1 MKREKL
7 TQFIQFAT
15 QQYQKIEN
23 YFTSGS
29 FGVKFYP
36 ILMYP
41 CVRNSQSFVVKS
53 LAVLSVFL
61 GLYFLFGELVTI
73 LFTDEGLAAY
83 ANHTLFELSLPIG
96 TIIDERAVMN
106 SPLSFVMQAS
116 FLLQGYLFAVIYL
129 LGVMRI
135 TRHIRLIAALLAIGF
150 ACCLTLIPS
159 AQGGKFTLGGLQNL
173 GVSITFLLGNLTMII
188 TGLTTLKSPALQR
201 FKWFSLFG
209 GLVGLAA
216 IVLTILEPT
225 AFLPLLERVSF
236 YLLLAWEIA
245 AGFMILRQVK

>member
-1 MKREKL
+1 MKREKFK
-7 TQFIQFAT
+7 QVIEFIT

-41 CVRNSQSFVVKS
+41 CVRHSQSFVVKS

-61 GLYFLFGELVTI
+61 GLYFLFGELITI
-73 LFTDEGLAAY
+73 LFSDGTLAAY

-96 TIIDERAVMN
+96 TMIDEKTVLN
-106 SPLSFVMQAS
+106 SPLSLVMRAS
-116 FLLQGYLFAVIYL
+116 FMLQGYLFAVIYL
-129 LGVMRI
+129 LAVMRI
-135 TRHIRLIAALLAIGF
+135 TQGVRLIAAILAISF
-150 ACCLTLIPS
+150 ACCLVMIAS

-188 TGLTTLKSPALQR
+188 TGLTVKSPALQR
-201 FKWFSLFG
+201 FKWYSIGG
-209 GLVGLAA
+209 GLIGLAA
-216 IVLTILEPT
+216 ILFTIFQPT
-225 AFLPLLERVSF
+225 TLLPLLERVSF
-236 YLLLAWEIA
+236 YAVLVWEIA
-245 AGFMILRQVK
+245 AGFAILKQVK